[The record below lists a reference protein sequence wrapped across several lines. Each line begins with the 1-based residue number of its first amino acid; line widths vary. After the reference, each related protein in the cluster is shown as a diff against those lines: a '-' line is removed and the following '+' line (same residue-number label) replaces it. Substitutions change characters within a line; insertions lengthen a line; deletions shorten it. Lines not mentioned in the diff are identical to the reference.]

1 MKKLNFKYLILS
13 VLSIVVM
20 YATAR
25 AQETFKINAPAS
37 KLLVSGTS
45 SIHDWEMKASGF
57 SCEASIQMDENSVAS
72 ITAVNFSCPV
82 EGIKSDNKIMDGK
95 THKAL
100 NSAKYPEIKFQF
112 AKGNTVNVSG
122 QKSNLKGDLIIA
134 GQKKEVD
141 MIFSIVGENQ
151 NEIMVKGEVP
161 LKMSDFG
168 IEPPTAMMGTL
179 KTGDE
184 VLIKYELTL
193 QKTQK
198 IN

>member
-1 MKKLNFKYLILS
+1 
-13 VLSIVVM
+13 
-20 YATAR
+20 
-25 AQETFKINAPAS
+25 
-37 KLLVSGTS
+37 
-45 SIHDWEMKASGF
+45 
-57 SCEASIQMDENSVAS
+57 
-72 ITAVNFSCPV
+72 
-82 EGIKSDNKIMDGK
+82 MDGK

-100 NSAKYPEIKFQF
+100 NSSKYPEIKFQF
-112 AKGNTVNVSG
+112 TKGNTVNVSG

-151 NEIMVKGEVP
+151 NQITVKGEVP